1 MKVVFSSSKITPVG
15 SIPVGTPFIAE
26 RKSEKGKGLYMKI
39 DKSSGLIKTQS
50 PKGSYDA
57 VYAVNLETGQ
67 LREFV
72 WTAGIEVAEAQIVCE

>member
-1 MKVVFSSSKITPVG
+1 MKVIFSSAKTTTVG
-15 SIPVGTPFIAE
+15 TIPVGTPFIAE

-39 DKSSGLIKTQS
+39 DKNSGLIKTRYPS
-50 PKGSYDA
+50 SAYDA

-72 WTAGIEVAEAQIVCE
+72 WTAGVEVADAKIVCE

>member
-1 MKVVFSSSKITPVG
+1 MKVIFSSSKTITVG
-15 SIPVGTPFIAE
+15 AIPVGTPFIAD

-39 DKSSGLIKTQS
+39 DKNSGLMKNQFS
-50 PKGSYDA
+50 SN

-72 WTAGIEVAEAQIVCE
+72 WTAGVEVAEAKIVCE